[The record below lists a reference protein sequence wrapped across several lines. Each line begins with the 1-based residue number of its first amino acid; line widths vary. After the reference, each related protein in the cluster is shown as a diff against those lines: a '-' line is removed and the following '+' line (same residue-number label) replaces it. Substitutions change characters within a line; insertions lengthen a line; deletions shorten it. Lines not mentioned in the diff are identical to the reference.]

1 MEKFLGTI
9 EKVDDKGRIIVVKG
23 KMVNKEKTLT
33 FVINDQTK
41 MTQGKTAVT
50 LGDLKKDLQVSIEYK
65 EVMGR
70 MIAVVIEVSIPE
82 KAP

>member
-1 MEKFLGTI
+1 
-9 EKVDDKGRIIVVKG
+9 
-23 KMVNKEKTLT
+23 
-33 FVINDQTK
+33 